1 MEETFVGR
9 QPILT
14 RDQKIYGYELLFRS
28 SSSLHAN
35 VTNDDHA
42 TATVMVNALN
52 NFGLYSLI
60 GSKKG
65 FMNFSAEIL
74 DSGFIDLL
82 PKDAVVLEILES
94 VEINSKLIETCQALK
109 KKGYAFALDDFTYS
123 EEATPLLAI
132 ADYVKF
138 DILLTDRD
146 TLAKSVELVKKYP
159 CKLLAEKVETRD
171 DFTYCKEI
179 GFNYFQG
186 YFFEKPTVI
195 KGKTLS
201 PAQSVLFELFNS
213 LSREAEIETVE
224 AFFRR
229 NPQLDLK
236 LLKFMNSAQF
246 YLSQAIRSIRQAI
259 MLLGYRNLRKWVAL
273 MLFAQD
279 GQDLK
284 SNPLL
289 ERASIRGLI
298 MEKLADKI
306 TRNKELSDSAFIVG
320 ILSLSDTLLGIP
332 MDEILQGL
340 NLSPEIIEALKN
352 RDGALGKPLAI
363 VENLEQESLDMIEDS
378 LKQHSLELEDL
389 LLIETDAILE
399 YEHGDRPDTV

>member
-14 RDQKIYGYELLFRS
+14 RDKKIYGYELLFRS
-28 SSSLHAN
+28 ESSLHAN

-52 NFGLYSLI
+52 NFGLYGLI

-65 FMNFSAEIL
+65 FINFSAEIL

-82 PKDAVVLEILES
+82 PKEVVVLEILES
-94 VEINSKLIETCQALK
+94 VEINSKLIDTCRALK
-109 KKGYAFALDDFTYS
+109 NKGYAFALDDFIYS
-123 EEATPLLAI
+123 EEAIPLLEL
-132 ADYVKF
+132 ADYIKF
-138 DILLTDRD
+138 DILLTDREK
-146 TLAKSVELVKKYP
+146 LAKSVELVKKHS
-159 CKLLAEKVETRD
+159 CKLLAEKVETID
-171 DFTYCKEI
+171 DFTYCAEI
-179 GFNYFQG
+179 GFDYFQG

-201 PAQSVLFELFNS
+201 PAQTVLFELFNS
-213 LSREAEIETVE
+213 LSREADIEAVE

-246 YLSQAIRSIRQAI
+246 YISQAIRSIRQAI
-259 MLLGYRNLRKWVAL
+259 MLLGYNNLKKWVAL

-298 MEKLADKI
+298 MEKLANKI
-306 TRNKELSDSAFIVG
+306 TRNKDLSDSAFIVG

-340 NLSPEIIEALKN
+340 NLSPEIIEALNN
-352 RDGALGKPLAI
+352 RDGTLGKPLAI
-363 VENLEQESLDMIEDS
+363 IENLEQDALDMIEDS
-378 LKQHSLELEDL
+378 LKQHSLELKDL
-389 LLIETDAILE
+389 LLIETAAILE
-399 YEHGDRPDTV
+399 YEHGDSPDAV